1 MDVKEEAAMTEAS
14 GLTNDQDGRES
25 SFGGGYRDEMTPR
38 HPLLR
43 ASDRLRE
50 ITLAAPLPSLFVA
63 FLLGILV
70 ARRR

>member
-1 MDVKEEAAMTEAS
+1 MDVKETAAMTEAS
-14 GLTNDQDGRES
+14 GLTNGQQERES
-25 SFGGGYRDEMTPR
+25 SSLGSHADEMDSR

-43 ASDRLRE
+43 ASDRLRT

-63 FLLGILV
+63 FLFGILV

>member
-1 MDVKEEAAMTEAS
+1 MDVKEDSAMTEAS
-14 GLTNDQDGRES
+14 GLDNGQQEGES
-25 SFGGGYRDEMTPR
+25 SSIGRRGDVTDSR

-43 ASDRLRE
+43 ASDRLRT

-63 FLLGILV
+63 FLFGILV